1 MQGSS
6 DQVQSSYV
14 PTLEELIST
23 RKAERG
29 WSYAALADRA
39 NGALSAQRWQQ
50 LGTGVRIKE
59 FPEPATLRAMAE
71 ALDMNISA
79 VVLSAARST
88 GLDVKN
94 DMPILAQQLPAAA
107 NLLEPDVRNAIVA
120 LVRAMTKGLNDDEV
134 EDAEP
139 GTQARGEEL
148 GRAGRRSKGRTPPM
162 NPVAEIATRRSASRD
177 DPDATPPLPPE

>member
-1 MQGSS
+1 
-6 DQVQSSYV
+6 V

-39 NGALSAQRWQQ
+39 GGVLSAQRWQQ

-88 GLDVKN
+88 GLEVKN
-94 DMPILAQQLPAAA
+94 ELPILAQQLPASA
-107 NLLEPDVRNAIVA
+107 NSLEPDVRNAIVA
-120 LVRAMTKGLNDDEV
+120 LVRAITKGQAND
-134 EDAEP
+134 EDQEP
-139 GTQARGEEL
+139 GTEARGEEL
-148 GRAGRRSKGRTPPM
+148 GGAGGRSKGRTPPM
-162 NPVAEIATRRSASRD
+162 NPVSEIATRRPVSRD
-177 DPDATPPLPPE
+177 DPDAKPPMPPR